1 MSETNTRI
9 VDIRAEDIIKSLYL
23 TYAEEVILS
32 RALTKVQDGLKPSQR
47 YTLYAMHEMGLKN
60 SAVPKKCARVVGD
73 VIGKY
78 NPHGDQSAYDALVGL
93 SEAWTK
99 RYPLITFQGNNGSVD
114 GDPPAAMRY
123 TECKLSKIGE
133 SMLEGLDKNAVDMIP
148 NFDDSEKEPKYL
160 PGIFPAGL
168 CNGTTGI
175 ATAMA
180 SSMAPHYAGD
190 IFKAIKYVLN
200 CVVNKEQPKLDNVIN
215 IVKAPD
221 FPTGAVIVN
230 PEEARKAYR
239 TGKGTVKI
247 RGKYELK
254 EAGGRTTIVFTEIP
268 YGINKKSL
276 VEDLGA
282 KVYNEDADK
291 VFKDNV
297 ADVVDRSEKGRI
309 AICVELKKN
318 GNPDIVLNN
327 IFKQTKMESSFSIN
341 NVMLVDGRPVEN
353 MNLLQIIE
361 LYIKSQLQ
369 SKARVVRYDMEQYAK
384 RLELVQGYINA
395 NSQIEEVIKTI
406 RASKDRET
414 TIANLVSVFGFSEA
428 QAKGLYARQL
438 GSLNSFDVN
447 ALIEEAEVL
456 KNKIL
461 TCKEL
466 LCNRVALV
474 NAFIFS
480 INNVM
485 LVDGRP
491 VENMNLLQLIEL
503 YIKSQLQSKARV
515 VRYDMEQYA
524 KRLELV
530 QGYINANSQIEEVIK
545 TIRASKDRETTIA
558 NLVSVFGF
566 SEAQAKGLYARQ
578 LGSLNSFDV
587 NALIEEAEVLKNKIL
602 TCKELLCNRVALVN
616 AFIQDIDDYI
626 ARGYFKGDHRRTEI
640 AEKCNEVEDR
650 DLIEDENLVVF
661 YTHNGMVKAI
671 RSRDYG
677 QQGRGGKGNG
687 VKLRED
693 DFVEEVLYMSN
704 KDDIIVITD
713 KGKAY
718 AIPAFH
724 IPIVSKAAMGKYLNN
739 YVTFEDEEKVVKVFS
754 LEHNDTTHQLLMVT
768 KKGLAKRISLENMN
782 IRKNGLKVINFAE
795 GDGLASVILT
805 TGEGNVVTVTRN
817 GFAMRTAME
826 NISVCSR
833 TARGNIAMRFKS
845 DDDYI
850 ISAVSVADEDILLVI
865 SDKGLCK
872 RCNVSDIPARENRG
886 GKGVML
892 YKPTDKSGHA
902 LSVVKVEENETL
914 FVVTTNDMIIRM
926 PVKDFSIQSRN
937 GHGTKAINLADG
949 AEIAS
954 ITLAPSEE
962 PDSSEEEGAAA

>member
-474 NAFIFS
+474 NAFI
-480 INNVM
+480 
-485 LVDGRP
+485 
-491 VENMNLLQLIEL
+491 
-503 YIKSQLQSKARV
+503 
-515 VRYDMEQYA
+515 
-524 KRLELV
+524 
-530 QGYINANSQIEEVIK
+530 
-545 TIRASKDRETTIA
+545 
-558 NLVSVFGF
+558 
-566 SEAQAKGLYARQ
+566 
-578 LGSLNSFDV
+578 
-587 NALIEEAEVLKNKIL
+587 
-602 TCKELLCNRVALVN
+602 
-616 AFIQDIDDYI
+616 QDIDDYI